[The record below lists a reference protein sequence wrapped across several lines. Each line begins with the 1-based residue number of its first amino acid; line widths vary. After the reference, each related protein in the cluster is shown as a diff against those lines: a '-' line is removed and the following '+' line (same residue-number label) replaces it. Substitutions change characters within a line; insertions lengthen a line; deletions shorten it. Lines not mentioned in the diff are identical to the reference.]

1 MFGCEEG
8 WQEDN
13 QFRDLMGEEVGSFI
27 TAELKD
33 VSRPPLVD
41 TYIAQHYKSLADW
54 EAFKQLNAAVG
65 NEELTRLK
73 EKAEPHTLLLFE
85 NEEIGNV

>member
-1 MFGCEEG
+1 MAVGCEEG

-41 TYIAQHYKSLADW
+41 TLPST
-54 EAFKQLNAAVG
+54 
-65 NEELTRLK
+65 TR
-73 EKAEPHTLLLFE
+73 AWQIGRLLS
-85 NEEIGNV
+85 N